1 LNEIIDGAKKGT
13 DAYTEALD
21 LLNEA
26 KDAEVIATDAVT
38 ASIIA
43 EKDAKLAL
51 AKAERELIMSKKGM
65 TPAQIAKAEKQ
76 TGVISGNKAVGG
88 SVQGGKSYIV
98 GEMGR
103 EMFTPS
109 SNGTITPN
117 NQLSQPTQIIVNV
130 GGSVVS
136 ERNLVEAIRIGL
148 INAQKSGKVL
158 VV

>member
-1 LNEIIDGAKKGT
+1 M
-13 DAYTEALD
+13 
-21 LLNEA
+21 
-26 KDAEVIATDAVT
+26 
-38 ASIIA
+38 S
-43 EKDAKLAL
+43 
-51 AKAERELIMSKKGM
+51 KAGMSKK
-65 TPAQIAKAEKQ
+65 QIAKAERK

-88 SVQGGKSYIV
+88 SVQSGKSYIV

-109 SNGTITPN
+109 ANGTITPN
-117 NQLSQPTQIIVNV
+117 NQMSQGSTIIVNV
-130 GGSVVS
+130 AGSVTS

>member
-1 LNEIIDGAKKGT
+1 LF
-13 DAYTEALD
+13 D
-21 LLNEA
+21 LEKPFQTLLKCVCA
-26 KDAEVIATDAVT
+26 FAVLAIA
-38 ASIIA
+38 
-43 EKDAKLAL
+43 
-51 AKAERELIMSKKGM
+51 
-65 TPAQIAKAEKQ
+65 IAKAEKK

-117 NQLSQPTQIIVNV
+117 NQLSQPMQIVVNV